1 MMELALSGN
10 ACNAV
15 SPGCPPGHDDR
26 EFMASTAVIQPKQG
40 IGDVIWHLPFIR
52 AIAATTPTRAVTF
65 VTLPSTHAQEL
76 LQAGA
81 CVDRTLYFENRGS
94 ELKRGLDLVRL
105 TAMLRQLRCDT
116 IWILDK
122 TL

>member
-26 EFMASTAVIQPKQG
+26 EFMASTAVIQVKRG

-52 AIAATTPTRAVTF
+52 AIAAAEPERAVTF
-65 VTLPSTHAQEL
+65 LTLPSTHAKEL
-76 LQAGA
+76 LAGEA
-81 CVDRTLYFENRGS
+81 SVGDVRYFEHQGS
-94 ELKRGLDLVRL
+94 EIERGAHLARLVRL
-105 TAMLRQLRCDT
+105 L
-116 IWILDK
+116 
-122 TL
+122 